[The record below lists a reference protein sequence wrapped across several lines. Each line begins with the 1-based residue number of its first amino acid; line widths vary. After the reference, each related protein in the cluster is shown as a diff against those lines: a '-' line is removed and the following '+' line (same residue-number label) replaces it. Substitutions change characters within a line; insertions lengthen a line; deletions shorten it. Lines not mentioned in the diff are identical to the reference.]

1 MSHGVTPACRAR
13 SPRGRIGVGLAVVV
27 SMMIATVAA
36 GAPGVTAADETE
48 ASHEPLESFVV
59 QFDEGTDLTGAYTID
74 DPIER
79 TAEVVKRLRRTAE
92 QAQESVIARL
102 RSKGYEY
109 TSLWI
114 SNSLWMR
121 VPRSIADAMVGVP
134 GVSHVLV
141 EAETSAPAE
150 PVTEVAAPGMGPL
163 WNIAETGAPGAWAA
177 GIDGADVVVA
187 SLDSGVEVTHDALS
201 SQWRAEQGWFDATR
215 TCIKPCDRSGH
226 GTHTTATMVGG
237 GPGMPGTGVAPGA
250 QFIVARVCHGSCE
263 LAKVMLGMQWLIA
276 PTDDNGDPDP
286 SARPDVINASWSRE
300 KLDESMTQALAALDA
315 AGIEVVF
322 AVGNNGPACGS
333 NSVPGEMLSAFAVGS
348 VDRSGHISM
357 MSGRGP
363 TSHGGTNPQITAPGE
378 GIVSARAGGGYSMLS
393 GTSMAA
399 PHVSGALALVLG
411 AHPHLRG
418 SGLALGIL
426 ERSAR
431 PVPDETCGPSPATVP
446 NNVYGAGVLDIA
458 AALALADEIDR

>member
-1 MSHGVTPACRAR
+1 MSHGVTPPRRAG
-13 SPRGRIGVGLAVVV
+13 SAHGRIGVVLLVVI
-27 SMMIATVAA
+27 SMTIATVAA
-36 GAPGVTAADETE
+36 GAPGVTAADDTK
-48 ASHEPLESFVV
+48 ASQEPLESFLV
-59 QFDEGTDLTGAYTID
+59 QFDESTDLTGAYEID

-79 TAEVVKRLRRTAE
+79 TAAVVDMLQHTAA
-92 QAQESVIARL
+92 QAQEHVIERL
-102 RSKGYEY
+102 RAKGYEY

-114 SNSLWMR
+114 ANSLWMR
-121 VPRSIADAMVGVP
+121 VPRSEADAIVELP
-134 GVSHVLV
+134 GITHVLV
-141 EAETSAPAE
+141 EPETSAPAE
-150 PVTEVAAPGMGPL
+150 YAPEVPVSDGGPL
-163 WNIAETGAPGAWAA
+163 WNVAATGAPSAWAS
-177 GIDGADVVVA
+177 GVDGDGVVVA
-187 SLDSGVEVTHDALS
+187 SLDSGVDVTHDVLA
-201 SQWRAEQGWFDATR
+201 SQWRERQGWFDATR

-300 KLDESMTQALAALDA
+300 KLDESMTQALAALNA

-399 PHVSGALALVLG
+399 PHVSAALALVLG

-446 NNVYGAGVLDIA
+446 NNVYGAGTLDIV